1 MTNEVI
7 RGGEVFHKAV
17 VDVYDFDQQ
26 GTRTISALDDS
37 SRVESLII
45 LYFRSQ
51 KIGKVHFKL
60 PRNFTK
66 YCLETLFVPLVTT
79 KTALNSA

>member
-37 SRVESLII
+37 SRVGASSFYIFALKKSARFISNSPGI
-45 LYFRSQ
+45 LPSIAWR
-51 KIGKVHFKL
+51 
-60 PRNFTK
+60 
-66 YCLETLFVPLVTT
+66 LFSYHL
-79 KTALNSA
+79 LLQRRH

>member
-26 GTRTISALDDS
+26 GMSRQLAIWMFYLEWEVS
-37 SRVESLII
+37 SL
-45 LYFRSQ
+45 
-51 KIGKVHFKL
+51 
-60 PRNFTK
+60 
-66 YCLETLFVPLVTT
+66 
-79 KTALNSA
+79 